1 MLYSSLFIY
10 SSTSLNERLSA
21 LPMPPAAIC
30 WHGPVWSTFLVDHWH
45 QRWQILLCAWRLDLS
60 SQVWGPRSLEQPLL
74 SGQLCNDLFLLQ
86 RHQSTV
92 GKVEELPRGMSG
104 SISWTK
110 SMLLEIPMETCI
122 PGKCLPLLLALIS
135 QSCCVGECDGW
146 VDSPFLGTS

>member
-10 SSTSLNERLSA
+10 SSTSLNERLMPSA
-21 LPMPPAAIC
+21 GMGRCGAPFWWTTGTNVGRSCFVPGGWIWAARC
-30 WHGPVWSTFLVDHWH
+30 EVLG
-45 QRWQILLCAWRLDLS
+45 AWNS
-60 SQVWGPRSLEQPLL
+60 HCC

-92 GKVEELPRGMSG
+92 GKVQELPRGMSG